1 MFANRLIINKLVLT
15 QFHKMLNIVNNLMRQ
30 KLELSLDIFDF
41 FE

>member
-15 QFHKMLNIVNNLMRQ
+15 HFHKMLNIVNNLMRQ